1 MTRTLALLLL
11 LLAGCAQPAQPL
23 EVRLLCRPLEGYQV
37 VMCGGY
43 AAPADAV
50 VR

>member
-1 MTRTLALLLL
+1 MRSTLALLLF
-11 LLAGCAQPAQPL
+11 LAGCAQPPQPL

-50 VR
+50 PR